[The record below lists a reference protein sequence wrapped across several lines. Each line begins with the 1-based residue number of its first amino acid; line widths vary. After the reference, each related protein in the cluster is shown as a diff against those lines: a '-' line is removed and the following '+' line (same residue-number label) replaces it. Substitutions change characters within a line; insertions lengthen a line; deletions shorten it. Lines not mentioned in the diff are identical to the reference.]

1 MKIQTKFSLYQ
12 AIILALMG
20 SALVINGYWIISR
33 IIFQQY
39 EQQLDRELDGVITEV
54 KEAYST
60 LEKAGILDL
69 RAYVASSQSH
79 VIESIRN
86 QQFGDTGFIQVF
98 DAEGQLIS
106 ASESEGATEI
116 PVTSD
121 LLQTSGQLEYMLD
134 GRKYFSLY
142 APAGHWGWT
151 MFISIA
157 EDEMFASRDEFLSY
171 VSLIAA
177 IVFVLL
183 LGLTLW
189 LSSSTKRRINFTLD
203 TLKLMQEGDY
213 SHRFQGSLHDEIG
226 RIEQGI
232 NNLIS
237 KIDDEISQRKK
248 IEKNLLEAKNKA
260 EIGNRVKSE
269 FLSTISHEI
278 RTPMNGV
285 IGMVSL
291 LCDTELDD
299 EQRHYLKVVEQSSNA
314 MLRVINDILDF
325 SRLESGEVELDRNEF
340 SLLDLANE
348 QINLFSINA
357 EDKKIALIP
366 QFEFDRGL
374 VFLGDIK
381 RIRQIL
387 SNLISN
393 AFKFTEQGSITLRIV
408 ASTPHDSSVCQVH
421 FEVED
426 TGIGVSEEKQS
437 KLFERF
443 IQADAT
449 VTRKYGGTG
458 LGLAICKSLVEIM
471 QDKIGLHSQQGKG
484 SCFWFD
490 LPLPVVTFTSQLDDE
505 MVAATTTTEQTQQL
519 ELESKSIRILVAES
533 VLPNQLVIRKIL
545 QKLGHEVDIVKDGVE
560 AIEAVQSN
568 DYDLIMMD
576 IQMPNMDGITAC
588 QEIKRLGPPYSNI
601 PIYAMTA
608 NASSEDQKHF
618 FEAGMEDYISKP
630 LSVDKIRDKLASW
643 VQHL

>member
-33 IIFQQY
+33 ITFQQY
-39 EQQLDRELDGVITEV
+39 EQQLDRELDGVISEV
-54 KEAYST
+54 KQAYST

-69 RAYVASSQSH
+69 RAYVESSQTD
-79 VIESIRN
+79 VIDSISN
-86 QQFGDTGFIQVF
+86 QKFGDTGFIQVF

-106 ASESEGATEI
+106 ASGHAVVTEI
-116 PVTSD
+116 PVTQA
-121 LLQTSGQLEYMLD
+121 LLQTSGQLEYILHD
-134 GRKYFSLY
+134 RKYFALY

-151 MFISIA
+151 LFISIA

-183 LGLTLW
+183 LGLTRW
-189 LSSSTKRRINFTLD
+189 LSSSTTRRINFTLD

-213 SHRFQGSLHDEIG
+213 SHRFQGSPQDEIG

-237 KIDDEISQRKK
+237 KIDDEISQREK

-269 FLSTISHEI
+269 FLSTMSHEI

-291 LCDTELDD
+291 LCDTDLDD
-299 EQRHYLKVVEQSSNA
+299 EQRHYLEVVEQSSNA
-314 MLRVINDILDF
+314 MMNVINDILDF
-325 SRLESGEVELDRNEF
+325 SRLESGEVELDRTEF

-366 QFEFDRGL
+366 EFKIDRGL

-449 VTRKYGGTG
+449 ATRKYGGTG
-458 LGLAICKSLVEIM
+458 LGLAISKTLVDIM
-471 QDKIGLHSQQGKG
+471 QGKIGLRSQQGKG

-490 LPLPVVTFTSQLDDE
+490 LPLPVVTLTSQLDNE
-505 MVAATTTTEQTQQL
+505 TTTTAQAAQL
-519 ELESKSIRILVAES
+519 KPAAESIRILVAEDI
-533 VLPNQLVIRKIL
+533 LPNQLVICTIL
-545 QKLGHEVDIVKDGVE
+545 QKLGYRVDVVNDGLE
-560 AIEAVQSN
+560 AIEALQN
-568 DYDLIMMD
+568 GNYDLVLMD

-588 QEIKRLGPPYSNI
+588 REIKRLGPPYSNI
-601 PIYAMTA
+601 PIFAMTA
-608 NASSEDQKHF
+608 NASSDDQKLF
-618 FEAGMEDYISKP
+618 SEAGMEDFISKP
-630 LSVDKIRDKLASW
+630 LSVDKIREKLANLE
-643 VQHL
+643 QRLKN